1 MDLCNPAEL
10 RPLLERHGFSFS
22 KSLGQ
27 NFLID
32 GRVPGKIAANCAPVS
47 AQDAMLPSVLEIGP
61 GAGALTAALARRFPA
76 VCALELD
83 ERLFPLLHEALAEFS
98 NVKIVQG
105 DVLETDLSALVK
117 RCLPEGPVVAAAN
130 LPYYITTPAIKALLA
145 PRIFAKVTVMVQKE
159 VAAKLVAKPSESG
172 WCLFSLV
179 VSYFAHVIRLFPVP
193 AGAFFPR
200 PKVDSAVV
208 AFDPKPPLLPP
219 FEEEVFFRLTSAAF
233 AQRRKTL
240 SNALAAAFGREFA
253 AELFSSCKI
262 SPNIRGEALFLE
274 DYLQLSFISAE
285 ILSKNQSESD
295 GNY

>member
-1 MDLCNPAEL
+1 MDLCSPSVL
-10 RPLLERHGFSFS
+10 KPLLERYGFSFS

-32 GRVPGKIAANCAPVS
+32 GRVPEKIAEHCAPQS
-47 AQDAMLPSVLEIGP
+47 ISEESLPSVLEIGP
-61 GAGALTAALARRFPA
+61 GAGALTAALAKRYPA

-83 ERLFPLLHEALAEFS
+83 ERLFPLLAEALAEFS

-105 DVLETDLSALVK
+105 DVLKTDLKALV
-117 RCLPEGPVVAAAN
+117 RDNLPVGKVVAAAN
-130 LPYYITTPAIKALLA
+130 LPYYITTPAIKALLS
-145 PRIFAKVTVMVQKE
+145 PRVFARVTVMVQKE
-159 VAAKLVAKPSESG
+159 VAAKLTSQPGEPD
-172 WCLFSLV
+172 WCLFSLI
-179 VSYFAHVIRLFPVP
+179 VSYYSRPIRLFPVP

-219 FEEEVFFRLTSAAF
+219 ETENLFFRLATAAF

-240 SNALAAAFGREFA
+240 SNALSAAFGKHFA

-262 SPNIRGEALFLE
+262 NPNLRGEALFLE
-274 DYLQLSFISAE
+274 DFLQLAVISAE
-285 ILSKNQSESD
+285 ILEKNN
-295 GNY
+295 GAG